1 MKKNI
6 MMRLSALLLVAVL
19 LTTCVIS
26 GTFAKYTDTKS
37 TGDTAR
43 VAKWGVVITAA
54 ADDDNEYQATA
65 LTAEE
70 TAVTAV
76 ASTKVLAPGSGVK
89 FGGFT
94 VAGPPEVAVEVV
106 YTATLTLANWKIGE
120 DDYVPVV
127 FVINGDE
134 VTGDTMAELKT
145 NVETKINSTKQ
156 YAADTD
162 LADGNANDLTVSC
175 YWPFTTTGND
185 ANDTALGNA
194 NNATITL
201 SITCTVN
208 QLDEYTPAP

>member
-65 LTAEE
+65 LTANE

-94 VAGPPEVAVEVV
+94 VEGTPEVAVEVV
-106 YTATLTLANWKIGE
+106 YTATLTLENWKV
-120 DDYVPVV
+120 DAVDYVPVV
-127 FVINGDE
+127 FVINGVN
-134 VTGDTMAELKT
+134 VTGATMEELKT
-145 NVETKINSTKQ
+145 NVESAINSTKE

-162 LADGNANDLTVSC
+162 LSDGNANDLTVSC
-175 YWPFTTTGND
+175 YWPFGDGSTD
-185 ANDTALGNA
+185 AKDTALGDA

-208 QLDEYTPAP
+208 QLDEYPPAP